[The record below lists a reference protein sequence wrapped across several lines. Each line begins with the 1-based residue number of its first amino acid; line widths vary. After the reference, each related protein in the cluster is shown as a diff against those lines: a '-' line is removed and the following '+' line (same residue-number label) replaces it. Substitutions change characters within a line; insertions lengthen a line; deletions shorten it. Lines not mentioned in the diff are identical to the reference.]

1 MKLSALVVSALTVM
15 LASVAYAAEPRPWLC
30 RDKPVFSSPH
40 AMSYRVTAKSGS
52 AWRMF
57 LMQFSPG
64 AGHDGFDIAK
74 TISGT
79 SSGPLPAGR
88 YFAVALR
95 NLNGNWV
102 CPVDAREERS
112 AGAVA
117 NLCFAAHDDGCDVN
131 FVVTSDASSAQEPA
145 HSAGHCCMH

>member
-1 MKLSALVVSALTVM
+1 MRLRAL
-15 LASVAYAAEPRPWLC
+15 LASTLAIAMASAAHAAEPRPWLC
-30 RDKPVFSSPH
+30 RDKPVFSSSH
-40 AMSYRVTAKSGS
+40 AMSYRVTSKSG
-52 AWRMF
+52 AVWQMF

-95 NLNGNWV
+95 NQHGNWV
-102 CPVDAREERS
+102 CPVEAREEHTS
-112 AGAVA
+112 GSIA
-117 NLCFAAHDDGCDVN
+117 NLCFAAHDDGCDVRFN
-131 FVVTSDASSAQEPA
+131 VTSEGAAP
-145 HSAGHCCMH
+145 

>member
-1 MKLSALVVSALTVM
+1 MRPVVLLVSALAIAM
-15 LASVAYAAEPRPWLC
+15 ASVAHAAEPRPWLC
-30 RDKPVFSSPH
+30 RDKPVFSSSR
-40 AMSYRVTAKSGS
+40 AMSYRVTSKSGS

-102 CPVDAREERS
+102 CPADAREEHS

-117 NLCFAAHDDGCDVN
+117 NLCFAAHEDGCDVK
-131 FVVTSDASSAQEPA
+131 FVVTADGSQEPA
-145 HSAGHCCMH
+145 HDGGHCCMH

>member
-1 MKLSALVVSALTVM
+1 
-15 LASVAYAAEPRPWLC
+15 
-30 RDKPVFSSPH
+30 
-40 AMSYRVTAKSGS
+40 
-52 AWRMF
+52 MF

-95 NLNGNWV
+95 NQNGNWV
-102 CPVDAREERS
+102 CPVDAREEHS
-112 AGAVA
+112 SGAVA
-117 NLCFAAHDDGCDVN
+117 NLCFAAHDDGCDVS
-131 FVVTSDASSAQEPA
+131 FVVTADASAAQEPVR
-145 HSAGHCCMH
+145 